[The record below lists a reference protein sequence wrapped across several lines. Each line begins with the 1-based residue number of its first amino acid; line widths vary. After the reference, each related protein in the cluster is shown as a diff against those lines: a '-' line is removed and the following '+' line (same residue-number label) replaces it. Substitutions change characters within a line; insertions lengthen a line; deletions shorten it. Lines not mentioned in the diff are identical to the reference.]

1 LKILIIDDNILN
13 QKVVSF
19 HLKKLNYEVIG
30 VTNSKEAMDVFK
42 NQSIDLIFMDIM
54 LPGKN
59 GYQIT
64 SEIREYEKTTGKMIN
79 VPIVALTANTLDNDM
94 DRCLVAGMND
104 YISKPFTADDLYRVI
119 NKLIINRE

>member
-1 LKILIIDDNILN
+1 MKILIIDDNILN